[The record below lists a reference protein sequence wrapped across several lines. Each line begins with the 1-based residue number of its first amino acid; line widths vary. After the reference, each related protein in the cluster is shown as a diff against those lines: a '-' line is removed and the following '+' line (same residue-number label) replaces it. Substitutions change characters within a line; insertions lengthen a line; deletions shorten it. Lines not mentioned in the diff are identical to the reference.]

1 MLCNSM
7 NEARA
12 NLSAAS
18 EELDIWTLLQPG
30 EGITSAQAVKHRM
43 MNDRHLPHEGSGG
56 SERRYL
62 PETV

>member
-12 NLSAAS
+12 NLSAP

-30 EGITSAQAVKHRM
+30 EGITSAT
-43 MNDRHLPHEGSGG
+43 GG
-56 SERRYL
+56 
-62 PETV
+62 